1 MVTAVPALGR
11 HQTLP
16 LQAEEAAAL
25 AAGLAAAEQRVRAA
39 VGAREAE
46 MQAQAEAA
54 LRASVLAEAQQRVQE
69 QVGPAQDC
77 HWHEAVL
84 VVSVRSRGCSM
95 NSLRCSQ

>member
-1 MVTAVPALGR
+1 
-11 HQTLP
+11 
-16 LQAEEAAAL
+16 
-25 AAGLAAAEQRVRAA
+25 
-39 VGAREAE
+39 